1 MATTEIVNFNKN
13 PNWYCANIHAG
24 LFLTVDFKGN
34 LQVAPCVLFN
44 NLQTV
49 NEETSSDQLIFNNS
63 FLEEIRQNH
72 KQTNQLSGTC
82 KRCDPVLCNGT
93 GPANR
98 SSANLAYVKD
108 QLLYDQ
114 PGPKLLS
121 LQLSTLCNLACTTCG
136 PTFSSKWRSL
146 GRKFP
151 RAVSSINE
159 DKIRSALRNINFQN
173 LETVHILGGEPFL
186 DSIHEVVLEELMR
199 YGKNITIRY
208 DTNAT
213 QFPSPYTIKLWK
225 MFKLVIVKFSI
236 DGIGESF
243 EYLRWP
249 AKWKSVEQNI
259 LDMVRLLPSNVMF
272 GLRPAIG
279 FLNLHLV
286 KNIRDWY
293 EKNIPTNREGD
304 PTEFEYNGVYGVFSG
319 NFITPEFKQELDQI
333 YDSTDPIHQ
342 VLPRVINTTPQN
354 LVQIKKQ
361 LEKIDELRGTN
372 YKIGLPHIVKY
383 LNV

>member
-1 MATTEIVNFNKN
+1 
-13 PNWYCANIHAG
+13 
-24 LFLTVDFKGN
+24 
-34 LQVAPCVLFN
+34 
-44 NLQTV
+44 
-49 NEETSSDQLIFNNS
+49 
-63 FLEEIRQNH
+63 
-72 KQTNQLSGTC
+72 
-82 KRCDPVLCNGT
+82 
-93 GPANR
+93 
-98 SSANLAYVKD
+98 
-108 QLLYDQ
+108 
-114 PGPKLLS
+114 
-121 LQLSTLCNLACTTCG
+121 
-136 PTFSSKWRSL
+136 
-146 GRKFP
+146 
-151 RAVSSINE
+151 
-159 DKIRSALRNINFQN
+159 
-173 LETVHILGGEPFL
+173 
-186 DSIHEVVLEELMR
+186 
-199 YGKNITIRY
+199 
-208 DTNAT
+208 
-213 QFPSPYTIKLWK
+213 

-286 KNIRDWY
+286 KTIRDWY
-293 EKNIPTNREGD
+293 EKNIPTNRESD

-361 LEKIDELRGTN
+361 LEKIDELRGTD